1 METKDLV
8 GLILIPIAL
17 VSGTIVLSLSDRLR
31 NASFFFM
38 VAAFVISDKL
48 DINLLSRQWYRG
60 TTRGIEFSFVDV
72 LAFSLLAS
80 LLLVPRPGQK
90 RFYWPASLG
99 FMLLYLGY
107 ECFSVAVSDP
117 KLFGLFEISKTI
129 RAIVVFL
136 AAANF
141 VRGRRELQILVLAL
155 ACAVCLEGVFA
166 LRHKLVFHLDR
177 ATGTLDHANS
187 LSMYLCLTGPILVA
201 ALNSS
206 FSRFVRLFSAIA
218 VCFAAVAVVLAVSRA
233 GIPIFVLVM
242 LGATLVCMTWKLS
255 CTKILGTAA
264 VVLGVGCLLALSWK
278 SLFERFGEATVKEEL
293 DATQLE
299 NRAQYFAL
307 AGAILQDKVLGV
319 GLNNWSYHVSKTYG
333 ARLDPP
339 SLYEDYDDIPPSV
352 LYSAEIFDWSAKYAP
367 PAHNLGVITVG
378 ELGLPGLLIFAA
390 LWARWFWIGAGFLW
404 RRASDPMYRIGTGI
418 FFGTCGIF
426 LQSLTEWVY
435 RQTAILLTFHVL
447 LGTLAS
453 LKFWRRQVALSP
465 EESDYDAEEDAAAL
479 TAASP
484 LAQEARA

>member
-8 GLILIPIAL
+8 GFILIPIAL

-31 NASFFFM
+31 NAAFFFM
-38 VAAFVISDKL
+38 VAAFVISDKI
-48 DINLLSRQWYRG
+48 DINFLSRQWYRG

-72 LAFSLLAS
+72 LAFSLFAS

-90 RFYWPASLG
+90 RCYWPASLG

-117 KLFGLFEISKTI
+117 KLFGLFEISKSI
-129 RAIVVFL
+129 RAIVAFL
-136 AAANF
+136 TAALF
-141 VRGRRELQILVLAL
+141 VRSRRELQILVLAL
-155 ACAVCLEGVFA
+155 GCAVCLEGAFA
-166 LRHKLVFHLDR
+166 VRHKFIFHMDR
-177 ATGTLDHANS
+177 AAGTLDHANS

-206 FSRFVRLFSAIA
+206 LSKFVRYFSAISI
-218 VCFAAVAVVLAVSRA
+218 CFAAVGVVLAVSRA
-233 GIPIFVLVM
+233 GIPTFVLVM
-242 LGATLVCMTWKLS
+242 LGATLVSMTWKLTY
-255 CTKILGTAA
+255 TKILGTAA
-264 VVLGVGCLLALSWK
+264 LVLGVGCLLALSWK
-278 SLFERFGEATVKEEL
+278 SLAERFGEATVKEEL
-293 DATQLE
+293 DSTQLE

-307 AGAILQDKVLGV
+307 AGAILRDKALGV

-333 ARLDPP
+333 ARLEPP

-378 ELGLPGLLIFAA
+378 ELGVPGLLIFAL

-404 RRASDPMYRIGTGI
+404 RRSSDPMYRIGTGI
-418 FFGTCGIF
+418 FFAICGIF

-453 LKFWRRQVALSP
+453 LKYWKKQAALWP
-465 EESDYDAEEDAAAL
+465 EESLCDAEEDSGPL
-479 TAASP
+479 VPTLRASH
-484 LAQEARA
+484 EARA

>member
-31 NASFFFM
+31 NAAFFFM

-48 DINLLSRQWYRG
+48 DINFLSRQWYRG

-72 LAFSLLAS
+72 VAFSLLAS

-99 FMLLYLGY
+99 FMLAYLGY

-117 KLFGLFEISKTI
+117 KLFGVFEISKTI
-129 RAIVVFL
+129 RAIVAFL
-136 AAANF
+136 ASALF
-141 VRGRRELQILVLAL
+141 VRGRRELQIVVLAL
-155 ACAVCLEGVFA
+155 GFAVCVEGAFA
-166 LRHKLVFHLDR
+166 VRHKLLFHLDR

-187 LSMYLCLTGPILVA
+187 LSMYLCLAGPVLVA

-206 FSRFVRLFSAIA
+206 FSKKVRLFSAVSI
-218 VCFAAVAVVLAVSRA
+218 CFAAVGVVLAVSRA
-233 GIPIFVLVM
+233 GIPIFILVM
-242 LGATLVCMTWKLS
+242 LGATLFCMTWRFS
-255 CTKILGTAA
+255 YTKIAGTA
-264 VVLGVGCLLALSWK
+264 VIVLGVGCLLALSWK
-278 SLFERFGEATVKEEL
+278 SLFERFGESTVKEEL
-293 DATQLE
+293 DTTQLE

-307 AGAILQDKVLGV
+307 AGTILQEKPLGV

-339 SLYEDYDDIPPSV
+339 SIYEDYDDIPPSV

-367 PAHNLGVITVG
+367 PAHNLGVITAG
-378 ELGLPGLLIFAA
+378 ELGVPGLLIFAL
-390 LWARWFWIGAGFLW
+390 LWGRWFGMGAGFLW
-404 RRASDPMYRIGTGI
+404 RRVSDPMYRVGTGI
-418 FFGTCGIF
+418 FFATCGIF

-435 RQTAILLTFHVL
+435 RQTPILLTFHVL

-453 LKFWRRQVALSP
+453 LKLWKQQGGLS
-465 EESDYDAEEDAAAL
+465 AEQSACDRDEDPAAL
-479 TAASP
+479 QASP
-484 LAQEARA
+484 HEARA